1 MINRLKTLLILCM
14 ILISCTPV
22 GKDVIKYF
30 PLKLGNAWVYN
41 LAFDGQPSE
50 HVLQVLVS
58 DVTNKLEGSVY
69 TVSEYDEALKPE
81 ERIDEPTTYELRK
94 EGILCEIN
102 GGCIPLFS
110 LTLDQTWPDGPSKY
124 AGINRVV
131 SLNSSIEVEG
141 KLFEDCLI
149 IEREVPQWNRRIEF
163 VYAPN
168 IGRVRSRF
176 FKLSDPAAKAPV
188 REETLVEFGN
198 NIPDRFLRPL
208 K

>member
-1 MINRLKTLLILCM
+1 MINRFKTLLILCI
-14 ILISCTPV
+14 ILISCAPV
-22 GKDVIKYF
+22 GKDVYKYF

-41 LAFDGQPSE
+41 LAFDGQPSGY
-50 HVLQVLVS
+50 VLQVLVS
-58 DVTNKLEGSVY
+58 DVTNKPEVRVY

-94 EGILCEIN
+94 EGMLCEIN
-102 GGCIPLFS
+102 GGCIPISS
-110 LTLDQTWPDGPSKY
+110 LTLGKTWPDGPSKD

-141 KLFEDCLI
+141 KRFEDCLI

-168 IGRVRSRF
+168 VGRIRSRF
-176 FKLSDPAAKAPV
+176 FKLSDTSARTPV